1 MMFQRKLCL
10 SSDGANVNK
19 AIWSAIIKVLLD
31 QGLPRLQPFT
41 PCNIPVVPNA
51 FHAGVNAYGKG
62 CKELAIDVFYWL
74 KSSPSCRDYIHVL
87 NDLGLDVTSMQV
99 AYTYSSIRQIW
110 EAIKKFFL
118 EEIPKLTAQK
128 VARQIL
134 PSSDGFSTL
143 YGASFQD
150 VSVLLPD

>member
-1 MMFQRKLCL
+1 
-10 SSDGANVNK
+10 
-19 AIWSAIIKVLLD
+19 
-31 QGLPRLQPFT
+31 
-41 PCNIPVVPNA
+41 
-51 FHAGVNAYGKG
+51 
-62 CKELAIDVFYWL
+62 
-74 KSSPSCRDYIHVL
+74 
-87 NDLGLDVTSMQV
+87 MQV

-143 YGASFQD
+143 YGASFQE
-150 VSVLLPD
+150 VSVLLPDWRATYSSTALRNVRAAEIADGSFLEEPSS